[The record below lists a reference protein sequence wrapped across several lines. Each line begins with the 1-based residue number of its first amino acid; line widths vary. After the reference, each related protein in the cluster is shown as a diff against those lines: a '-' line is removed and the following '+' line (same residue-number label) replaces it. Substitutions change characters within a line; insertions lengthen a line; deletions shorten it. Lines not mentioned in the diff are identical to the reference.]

1 MKTIPEENESIFSED
16 SRRPLPF
23 ELLGLPLCAAEP
35 SPDTHTSPDRFRFPE
50 ARKSPENHTTLARS
64 FGTVPGIS
72 LTEMTLPSPLAPN
85 TNRAHILQLMGT
97 PRGLPA
103 LQNTSI
109 DENSVT
115 ELSRDFPSDP
125 PRKTESRP
133 VPSLSQ
139 AVPSVKDPAIPSPP
153 TPIKSLPIDRQ
164 SLEALATFSPKC
176 AVKRSPVQFTEDPPR
191 KRQILNPRQNL
202 TFSRMHSEERRYRD
216 SMGEREYDSLNED
229 TATKL
234 KTSLMVLQE
243 LKRSRAKKLTNFPRG
258 SHKPLANKSAS
269 KSDSKFS
276 DYSFSTL
283 LSKTL
288 VDKKEEP
295 DSKPSSVKQL
305 SDFLAPASQKESPF
319 KKHHTLQK

>member
-35 SPDTHTSPDRFRFPE
+35 SPDTYTSPDRFRFPE
-50 ARKSPENHTTLARS
+50 ARPSPKNQTTLARS

-115 ELSRDFPSDP
+115 ELSRDFPTDP
-125 PRKTESRP
+125 PRNAELRP
-133 VPSLSQ
+133 VPPLSH
-139 AVPSVKDPAIPSPP
+139 AIPLINHSAIPVSPQ
-153 TPIKSLPIDRQ
+153 PIKSPANDRQ
-164 SLEALATFSPKC
+164 SLEVLTTSSPKC
-176 AVKRSPVQFTEDPPR
+176 AVKRSPVQLSEDPPR
-191 KRQILNPRQNL
+191 KRQIFNPRQNL
-202 TFSRMHSEERRYRD
+202 TFSRMHSEERKYRD
-216 SMGEREYDSLNED
+216 SIGEREYDSLNED
-229 TATKL
+229 TAAKL
-234 KTSLMVLQE
+234 KTSLLVLQE
-243 LKRSRAKKLTNFPRG
+243 LKKSRAKKLTNVSRG

-269 KSDSKFS
+269 KSDSKVS

-288 VDKKEEP
+288 VEKKEEP
-295 DSKPSSVKQL
+295 DSKPNSVKQL
-305 SDFLAPASQKESPF
+305 SDFLAPPGQKESPF
-319 KKHHTLQK
+319 KKHHVLQK